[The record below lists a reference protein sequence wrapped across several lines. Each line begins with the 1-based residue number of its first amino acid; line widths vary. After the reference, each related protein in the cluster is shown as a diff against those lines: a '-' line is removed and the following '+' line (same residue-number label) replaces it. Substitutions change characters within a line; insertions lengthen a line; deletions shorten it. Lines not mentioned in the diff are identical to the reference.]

1 MIKRLIFDVDGT
13 LIRDV
18 NFISSVEQTLKRLG
32 VYSDEAVK
40 LFLQGIKTYEQV
52 YDNYNITD
60 YTKHMGDTI
69 HREMPQG
76 FVSVFFEELKTC
88 IPPKN
93 QLLIDTIHGLSQR
106 YELALLT
113 NYFAESQLNRL
124 NNMGIG
130 QYFKECYGERKIK
143 PNKEAYIAACGDKRA
158 DECVMIGDDVYL
170 DIIRARQEG
179 LNTIWVNSRGITAD
193 ANVGITVKAVEEI
206 SKRLIDRIEERMEE
220 R

>member
-1 MIKRLIFDVDGT
+1 M
-13 LIRDV
+13 
-18 NFISSVEQTLKRLG
+18 E
-32 VYSDEAVK
+32 
-40 LFLQGIKTYEQV
+40 
-52 YDNYNITD
+52 
-60 YTKHMGDTI
+60 DTI
-69 HREMPQG
+69 HREMHQG

-93 QLLIDTIHGLSQR
+93 QLLIDTIHGLSRR

-113 NYFAESQLNRL
+113 NYFEESQWNRL

-143 PNKEAYIAACGDKRA
+143 PNKEAYIAACGDKRT

-179 LNTIWVNSRGITAD
+179 LNTIWVNSKGITAD

-206 SKRLIDRIEERMEE
+206 SEKLIDRIEDR
-220 R
+220 